1 MYYQCEGTN
10 LRFPHKYN
18 NENFKPFMIQPCN
31 ATNSKTY
38 YIHSIWY
45 LNMKIHPKHSYQL
58 MIISNI
64 SIQFLCTALIA
75 A

>member
-31 ATNSKTY
+31 ATNSTCKRII
-38 YIHSIWY
+38 YIVY
-45 LNMKIHPKHSYQL
+45 GTL
-58 MIISNI
+58 
-64 SIQFLCTALIA
+64 T
-75 A
+75 

>member
-31 ATNSKTY
+31 ATNST
-38 YIHSIWY
+38 
-45 LNMKIHPKHSYQL
+45 
-58 MIISNI
+58 
-64 SIQFLCTALIA
+64 C
-75 A
+75 